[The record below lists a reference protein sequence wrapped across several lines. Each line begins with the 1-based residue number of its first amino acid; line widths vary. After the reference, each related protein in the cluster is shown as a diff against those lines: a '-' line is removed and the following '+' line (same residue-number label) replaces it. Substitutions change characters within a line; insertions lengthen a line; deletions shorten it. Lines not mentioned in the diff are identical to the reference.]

1 MVRDIIVTPPANA
14 RPRMI
19 LGLKQE
25 DTKYKVPVIRNK
37 QQIIDSDSDS
47 DTCEDVDDGNDSQTL
62 TADDLTEI
70 LFLLDDDQAT
80 PADEKLPLDVMNRF
94 NGKTR
99 EDLIRVLVTQ
109 QATIE
114 SQGKKISDLETYID
128 TLLSKV
134 IEVAPVVLQKDI
146 RNANRS
152 E

>member
-1 MVRDIIVTPPANA
+1 MIVTPPAAA
-14 RPRMI
+14 RPKMV
-19 LGLKQE
+19 LDLKQE

-62 TADDLTEI
+62 TADDLSKT
-70 LFLLDDDQAT
+70 LFLLEDDDQAT

>member
-1 MVRDIIVTPPANA
+1 MVRDIIVTPPAAA

-19 LGLKQE
+19 LDLKQE

-62 TADDLTEI
+62 TAYDLTKI

>member
-1 MVRDIIVTPPANA
+1 MIVTPPAAA
-14 RPRMI
+14 RPKMV
-19 LGLKQE
+19 LDLKQE

-62 TADDLTEI
+62 TADDLSKT
-70 LFLLDDDQAT
+70 LFLLDDDDQAT